1 MNVIYLR
8 RLLQSI
14 NQAFPSGITGVRKN
28 NCHTFLRIIFPKNP
42 VDKYTGNGNQDQ
54 LCYEES
60 NSISLHLS
68 LSPFHN
74 FVFQAVPDS
83 PLYME

>member
-14 NQAFPSGITGVRKN
+14 NQTFPSGITGIRKN
-28 NCHTFLRIIFPKNP
+28 NCHTFLWIIFPKDP
-42 VDKYTGNGNQDQ
+42 VDKYAGNGNQDQ
-54 LCYEES
+54 LCYKES
-60 NSISLHLS
+60 NSIPLHLS

-74 FVFQAVPDS
+74 SVFQAVPDS